1 MIINLEIMKKQL
13 EEIKSQSTQWLS
25 SSDGSYEACLHD
37 KGYYKLQKDI
47 KMMERLEEIEDE
59 MDDLMD
65 EQEEIL
71 EQINGDMR

>member
-71 EQINGDMR
+71 EQINGGMR